1 MREFGTRRLATLLVV
16 AMSLAGCSTV
26 DFSKPEMPLSA
37 RFSQGADIRLMA
49 FTGGAGLD
57 SVAEGPSLSILRDQI
72 AYGAVRCSRT
82 GPRLDLTID
91 ADFATRDDAAH
102 PDHLIGVATWR
113 DPATREVVGRHHL
126 DVEVHMDVTDRSFV
140 IVSGDSDTTGSSVP
154 RGQLEAGEAFVAQA
168 CEKAFGWSGL
178 PG

>member
-1 MREFGTRRLATLLVV
+1 MSRSSLMFVV
-16 AMSLAGCSTV
+16 AGACLLAGCSTV
-26 DFSKPEMPLSA
+26 DFSQPEMPLPA
-37 RFSQGADIRLMA
+37 RFSEGADIRLQS
-49 FTGGAGLD
+49 FSGWAGLG

-82 GPRLDLTID
+82 GPRLDLTVD

-102 PDHLIGVATWR
+102 SDHLIGVATWR
-113 DPATREVVGRHHL
+113 DPATRQVVGRHHL
-126 DVEVHMDVTDRSFV
+126 DVEVHMDVMDRSY
-140 IVSGDSDTTGSSVP
+140 VSASVDPDGTGSSVP
-154 RGQLEAGEAFVAQA
+154 HGQLEAGEAFVAQA